1 MLNRKAI
8 DRICIIAAIAAVVIT
23 AVFMNGEKL
32 GISRASAHP
41 PYEEAL
47 FDDSYVHNINIE
59 IDDPESFFDSA
70 LEEEYVRGDITI
82 DGEKFSAAGIRVK
95 GNNSKNLITKY
106 GLDRYSL
113 KIEFDHYDEGGSYY
127 GLDKM
132 SLDCAFQDNSYM
144 KNYLAYDMMRFM
156 GVPAPL
162 TSYTWVTIN
171 GQDYGLF
178 LAVEEPEEA
187 FIKRNFGN
195 SGGKMYKPDYKSLE
209 DENRDVALMY
219 SGQDPAAYDNIFRTA
234 KTDIDLEDQQRL
246 IESLRILAEGDDLAQ
261 AVNIDQVIRYFTV
274 QVFVVNLDSYL
285 GPTGH
290 NYFLYEEDG
299 LLSMIPW
306 DYNLAFATYSL
317 GMPEPINDAELYIN
331 YPIDTPASGDVML
344 KRPMYHNLML
354 QEENF
359 DLYHQ
364 YFDQFIAEYFESG
377 RFEELVGSTVAMI
390 GTYVEK
396 DPTAFCSYEDFLT
409 GAETIRQFC
418 LLRAQ
423 SVRGQLDG
431 IIPST
436 IRGQA
441 EDDSKFVDGSSVWLP
456 DMGEIA
462 DLERE

>member
-1 MLNRKAI
+1 M
-8 DRICIIAAIAAVVIT
+8 
-23 AVFMNGEKL
+23 
-32 GISRASAHP
+32 
-41 PYEEAL
+41 
-47 FDDSYVHNINIE
+47 
-59 IDDPESFFDSA
+59 
-70 LEEEYVRGDITI
+70 RGDITI
-82 DGEKFSAAGIRVK
+82 DGENFSAAGIRVK
-95 GNNSKNLITKY
+95 GNNSKNLINKY

-113 KIEFDHYDEGGSYY
+113 KIEFDHFDEGGSYY

-274 QVFVVNLDSYL
+274 QGF
-285 GPTGH
+285 GG
-290 NYFLYEEDG
+290 
-299 LLSMIPW
+299 
-306 DYNLAFATYSL
+306 
-317 GMPEPINDAELYIN
+317 
-331 YPIDTPASGDVML
+331 
-344 KRPMYHNLML
+344 
-354 QEENF
+354 
-359 DLYHQ
+359 
-364 YFDQFIAEYFESG
+364 
-377 RFEELVGSTVAMI
+377 
-390 GTYVEK
+390 
-396 DPTAFCSYEDFLT
+396 
-409 GAETIRQFC
+409 
-418 LLRAQ
+418 Q
-423 SVRGQLDG
+423 SGQLSGADG
-431 IIPST
+431 P
-436 IRGQA
+436 
-441 EDDSKFVDGSSVWLP
+441 
-456 DMGEIA
+456 
-462 DLERE
+462 